1 MLITCLPRMKVVSS
15 IPVYVCL
22 DLDLAR
28 RPNLTL
34 LGLQASFWLNAY
46 LGMRFSVNNK
56 RWAIMVLI
64 NLPID
69 LTRSYL
75 ITRFSHEAA
84 LSRSYLIRRFSH
96 KGSSL
101 IPMSYHEKQ
110 LLIKIYACSN
120 DDTHLTMSYSSDWP
134 VNQQPLRRVKSV
146 LTLRLQRK

>member
-64 NLPID
+64 NLPIY
-69 LTRSYL
+69 LTRRSC
-75 ITRFSHEAA
+75 ITKLYMKLYHEAA
-84 LSRSYLIRRFSH
+84 LSRGCLITTNNPFQEKDIRTVTR
-96 KGSSL
+96 L
-101 IPMSYHEKQ
+101 IWQFILIALIAATDQ
-110 LLIKIYACSN
+110 LITNS
-120 DDTHLTMSYSSDWP
+120 
-134 VNQQPLRRVKSV
+134 PLRVQRAGPY
-146 LTLRLQRK
+146 LTYAYKESRAR